1 MSLALRSLAERLQR
15 RRTIYISSAT
25 KEIFF
30 RGRSL
35 VLLQE
40 GEEEESVIPIEE
52 LRRFVVLGR
61 PAFDGGVLYGLLR
74 AAVPVDW
81 LDRFGRP
88 LGALTPFRSDDGAVR
103 LAQEKFCASP
113 AALRLARQVI
123 GAKMDNVA
131 GLMRRRGGLPPGWTA
146 ARRRADTARTADGLR
161 GAEGMAARLFFGLWG
176 AWCGNFPWQGRK
188 AYPAPDPVNMLLSL
202 GYGLLHNRVLSS
214 LRHHGLDPRQGFFHV
229 GRGCHCALAS
239 DLMEDLRYAVDCT
252 VLRLVRAE
260 KIRPE
265 DFAMRGSRCILAGRE
280 AFGLVLESFERMFR
294 RQWAYVPAGRE
305 ERGRISLNDRIDE
318 ASAAFCRH
326 VRGEADY
333 EPFRRT
339 AWGTAW

>member
-15 RRTIYISSAT
+15 RRTIYVSSAT

-35 VLLQE
+35 VLHQE

-88 LGALTPFRSDDGAVR
+88 LGALTPFRTDDGAVR

-146 ARRRADTARTADGLR
+146 ARRGADTARTADGLR

-176 AWCGNFPWQGRK
+176 AWCGKFPWQGRK

-229 GRGCHCALAS
+229 GRGCLA
-239 DLMEDLRYAVDCT
+239 
-252 VLRLVRAE
+252 
-260 KIRPE
+260 I
-265 DFAMRGSRCILAGRE
+265 
-280 AFGLVLESFERMFR
+280 AFLLI
-294 RQWAYVPAGRE
+294 A
-305 ERGRISLNDRIDE
+305 
-318 ASAAFCRH
+318 
-326 VRGEADY
+326 
-333 EPFRRT
+333 
-339 AWGTAW
+339 

>member
-15 RRTIYISSAT
+15 RRTIYVSSAT

-35 VLLQE
+35 VLHQE

-88 LGALTPFRSDDGAVR
+88 LGALTPFRTDDGAVR

-131 GLMRRRGGLPPGWTA
+131 GLMRRRGGLDG
-146 ARRRADTARTADGLR
+146 RTPR
-161 GAEGMAARLFFGLWG
+161 
-176 AWCGNFPWQGRK
+176 
-188 AYPAPDPVNMLLSL
+188 S
-202 GYGLLHNRVLSS
+202 GYGPYR
-214 LRHHGLDPRQGFFHV
+214 
-229 GRGCHCALAS
+229 
-239 DLMEDLRYAVDCT
+239 
-252 VLRLVRAE
+252 
-260 KIRPE
+260 
-265 DFAMRGSRCILAGRE
+265 
-280 AFGLVLESFERMFR
+280 
-294 RQWAYVPAGRE
+294 
-305 ERGRISLNDRIDE
+305 
-318 ASAAFCRH
+318 
-326 VRGEADY
+326 
-333 EPFRRT
+333 
-339 AWGTAW
+339 